1 MLSEGV
7 GELLGDLRL
16 VDEDRYTLMWLLRRL
31 IFSVDQGISEEVKYG
46 GLLYSSSEPFCGIF
60 SYTEHVSME
69 FSKGAVLSDKYH
81 VLEGSGKFRRHIKI
95 RVADEISSKHL
106 REYITQAF
114 MMASKQ

>member
-46 GLLYSSSEPFCGIF
+46 GLLYSYNEPFCGIF
-60 SYTEHVSME
+60 SYIGHVSME
-69 FSKGAVLSDKYH
+69 FSKGAALSDKH
-81 VLEGSGKFRRHIKI
+81 HILEGSGKFRRHIKI
-95 RVADEISSKHL
+95 RGADEIPSKYI
-106 REYITQAF
+106 REYVIQAF
-114 MMASKQ
+114 MMVCT